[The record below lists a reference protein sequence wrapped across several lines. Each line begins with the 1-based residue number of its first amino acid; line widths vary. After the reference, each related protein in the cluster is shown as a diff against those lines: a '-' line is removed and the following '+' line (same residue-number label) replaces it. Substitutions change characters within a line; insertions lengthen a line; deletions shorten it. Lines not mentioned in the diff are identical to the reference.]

1 MEYPDDNRIPIS
13 CFPFYARE
21 SEVKQKAPVRKSG
34 AFLFFQFIILPQVQF
49 LLSKGTKPG
58 FSFSLKKFKKFFIFK
73 TSGSFLSSRRCKG
86 GEEHRMK
93 SIYQLFESFMEQEQ
107 LDPVTANR
115 LLKKILFMLRNKSKS
130 DDPTRRNQK

>member
-1 MEYPDDNRIPIS
+1 
-13 CFPFYARE
+13 
-21 SEVKQKAPVRKSG
+21 
-34 AFLFFQFIILPQVQF
+34 
-49 LLSKGTKPG
+49 
-58 FSFSLKKFKKFFIFK
+58 
-73 TSGSFLSSRRCKG
+73 
-86 GEEHRMK
+86 MK

>member
-1 MEYPDDNRIPIS
+1 MKKALVVRCLSPAIPS
-13 CFPFYARE
+13 SFLLDVPFYPINPDPVPFDKRNWVWVFFF
-21 SEVKQKAPVRKSG
+21 SEK
-34 AFLFFQFIILPQVQF
+34 I
-49 LLSKGTKPG
+49 SKN
-58 FSFSLKKFKKFFIFK
+58 FYIFK

-107 LDPVTANR
+107 LDPITANR